1 MEKTRLDVGL
11 LIVSTVKLEY
21 FTAKK
26 IAVRSITNLTVE
38 LGIIWRQN
46 NMMGKLLLACL
57 HLLIYSQSGVTYI

>member
-1 MEKTRLDVGL
+1 MVSLSHNYLITGTILCHCGMTRLDVGL

-21 FTAKK
+21 FTANK

-46 NMMGKLLLACL
+46 
-57 HLLIYSQSGVTYI
+57 T